1 MLVCHCHAVTSSQVR
16 GLVVDGVCTLNGIA
30 RMSGAGSDCGSCV
43 SVIRDLI
50 EHGATLGPGDR
61 VDHLEHRDLPENVV
75 ALPIP
80 A

>member
-1 MLVCHCHAVTSSQVR
+1 
-16 GLVVDGVCTLNGIA
+16 
-30 RMSGAGSDCGSCV
+30 MSGAGSDCGPCV

-61 VDHLEHRDLPENVV
+61 VGHLELRELPENVV